1 MRRLAVFALVLVFA
15 YLATGVVQVGPEER
29 AVVRRFGRVVARPGP
44 GLWVGLPWGIDRV
57 ERVPVRTARQL
68 EVGFALDAVEDA
80 GATPPGQFLSGDE
93 NLVNVRLV
101 VEYAIDDRDGELEHY
116 LAHRDRTDAVLA
128 RVAETLTGEW
138 VAARTVDEALLTGRA
153 ALPAWLTPR
162 LTDRLSGQRLGVLV
176 QRVSVD
182 SLTAPNEVR
191 AAFEAVNQAQT
202 AISVRENEARLEG
215 NRRARDAEAIRFK
228 LVQQAAAYRTEK
240 VALASAEA
248 GAFTT
253 RLDQYRRLKVA
264 NPDLLAAIWW
274 DEMGRV
280 LVGMKGRGRVDL
292 LDQYL
297 GAGGLDVTQFLP
309 PKKK

>member
-1 MRRLAVFALVLVFA
+1 MRRLAVSALVIVLA
-15 YLATGVVQVGPEER
+15 YLATGVAQVGPEER

-68 EVGFALDAVEDA
+68 EVGFAPDAVEDA

-101 VEYAIDDRDGELEHY
+101 VEYAIDDRDGELEYY
-116 LAHRDRTDAVLA
+116 LAHQDRTDAVLTRA
-128 RVAETLTGEW
+128 AETLAGEW

-162 LTDRLSGQRLGVLV
+162 LTDRLAGQRLGVLV

-182 SLTAPNEVR
+182 SLAAPNEVR

-215 NRRARDAEAIRFK
+215 DRRARDAEAVRFK
-228 LVQQAAAYRTEK
+228 LLQQAAAYRTEK

-253 RLDQYRRLKVA
+253 RLDQYRRLKTA

>member
-1 MRRLAVFALVLVFA
+1 MRRLAVSALVIVLA
-15 YLATGVVQVGPEER
+15 YLATGVAQVGPEER

-80 GATPPGQFLSGDE
+80 GVTPPGQFLSGDE

-128 RVAETLTGEW
+128 RAAETLTGEW

-162 LTDRLSGQRLGVLV
+162 LTDRLAGQRLGVLV

-215 NRRARDAEAIRFK
+215 DRRARDAEAVRFK
-228 LVQQAAAYRTEK
+228 LLQQAAAYRTEK

>member
-1 MRRLAVFALVLVFA
+1 MRRLAVSALVIVLA
-15 YLATGVVQVGPEER
+15 YLATGVAQVGPEER

-68 EVGFALDAVEDA
+68 EVGFAPDAVEDA

-128 RVAETLTGEW
+128 RVAETLAGEW

-162 LTDRLSGQRLGVLV
+162 LTDRLAGQRLGVLV

-215 NRRARDAEAIRFK
+215 DRRARDAEAVRFK
-228 LVQQAAAYRTEK
+228 LLQQAAAYRTEK

-253 RLDQYRRLKVA
+253 RLDQYRRLKTA

>member
-1 MRRLAVFALVLVFA
+1 MRRLAVSALVIVLA
-15 YLATGVVQVGPEER
+15 YLATGVAQVGPEER

-68 EVGFALDAVEDA
+68 EVGFAPDAVEDA

-128 RVAETLTGEW
+128 RVAETLAGEW

-162 LTDRLSGQRLGVLV
+162 LTDRLAGQRLGVLV

-215 NRRARDAEAIRFK
+215 DRRARDAEAVRFK
-228 LVQQAAAYRTEK
+228 LLQQAAAYRTEK

>member
-1 MRRLAVFALVLVFA
+1 MRRLAVFALVIVLA
-15 YLATGVVQVGPEER
+15 YLATGVAQVGPEER

-68 EVGFALDAVEDA
+68 EVGFAPDAVEDA

-128 RVAETLTGEW
+128 RAAETLTGEW

-162 LTDRLSGQRLGVLV
+162 LTDRLAGQRLGVLV

-215 NRRARDAEAIRFK
+215 DRRARDAEAVRFK
-228 LVQQAAAYRTEK
+228 LLQQAAAYRTEK

>member
-1 MRRLAVFALVLVFA
+1 MRRLAVSALVIVLA
-15 YLATGVVQVGPEER
+15 YLATGVAQVGPEER

-44 GLWVGLPWGIDRV
+44 GLWVGLPWGIDCV

-80 GATPPGQFLSGDE
+80 GVTPPGQFLSGDE

-128 RVAETLTGEW
+128 RAAETLTGEW

-162 LTDRLSGQRLGVLV
+162 LTDRLAGQRLGVLV

-215 NRRARDAEAIRFK
+215 DRRARDAEAVRFK
-228 LVQQAAAYRTEK
+228 LLQQAAAYRTEK

-253 RLDQYRRLKVA
+253 RLAQYRRLKVA

>member
-1 MRRLAVFALVLVFA
+1 MRRLAVFALILVLA
-15 YLATGVVQVGPEER
+15 YLATGVAQVGPEER

-68 EVGFALDAVEDA
+68 EVGVALDAVEDA

-128 RVAETLTGEW
+128 RVAETLAGEW

-162 LTDRLSGQRLGVLV
+162 LTDRLAGQRLGVLV
-176 QRVSVD
+176 QRVSID

-215 NRRARDAEAIRFK
+215 DRRARDAEAVRFK
-228 LVQQAAAYRTEK
+228 LLQQAALGGVEERRHRVVVRDEIVG
-240 VALASAEA
+240 VAL
-248 GAFTT
+248 
-253 RLDQYRRLKVA
+253 RL
-264 NPDLLAAIWW
+264 
-274 DEMGRV
+274 
-280 LVGMKGRGRVDL
+280 
-292 LDQYL
+292 
-297 GAGGLDVTQFLP
+297 
-309 PKKK
+309 

>member
-1 MRRLAVFALVLVFA
+1 VFALVLVLA

-116 LAHRDRTDAVLA
+116 LAHRDRTDAVLT
-128 RVAETLTGEW
+128 RVAETLAGEW

-162 LTDRLSGQRLGVLV
+162 LTDRLAGRRLGVLV

-215 NRRARDAEAIRFK
+215 NRRARDAEAVRFK
-228 LVQQAAAYRTEK
+228 LLQQAAAYRTEK
-240 VALASAEA
+240 VALAAAEA

>member
-1 MRRLAVFALVLVFA
+1 MRRLAVFALVLVLA
-15 YLATGVVQVGPEER
+15 YLATGVAQVGPEER

-44 GLWVGLPWGIDRV
+44 GLWVGLPWGVDRV

-116 LAHRDRTDAVLA
+116 LAHRDRTDAVLT
-128 RVAETLTGEW
+128 RVAETLAGEW
-138 VAARTVDEALLTGRA
+138 VASRTVDEALLTGRA

-162 LTDRLSGQRLGVLV
+162 LTDRLAGQRLGVLV

-215 NRRARDAEAIRFK
+215 DRRARDAEAVRFK
-228 LVQQAAAYRTEK
+228 LLQQAAAYRTEK